1 MKTLEQR
8 IRFKAIKSGIILGFS
23 LLFIAIGSFYF
34 LTEIAKTAILV
45 LIGPLAFS
53 YILPIVL
60 VILFC
65 FNMRK
70 TIGGYWTLR
79 QATTGIFIMFA
90 IAYAIQSIGRDL
102 VFAKFIE
109 PDMVH
114 KTEVAAINAT
124 TLMMTNA
131 KIPQQQIDANVA
143 KLKGDFEMRQNVTV
157 GSVVQSIVF
166 SIIFIFVMALIFGV
180 LFKKEPPMYETVIEE
195 VS

>member
-1 MKTLEQR
+1 MNTLEQR

-23 LLFIAIGSFYF
+23 LLIISIAAFYF
-34 LTEIAKTAILV
+34 LTQVAKTAV
-45 LIGPLAFS
+45 LFLAGPSVFS
-53 YILPIVL
+53 FVLPILL
-60 VILFC
+60 VVLFC

-131 KIPQQQIDANVA
+131 KIPQQQIDVNVA
-143 KLKGDFEMRQNVTV
+143 KLKGDFELKQNVTV
-157 GSVVQSIVF
+157 GSVVQSVVF